1 MPSEQ
6 VQNFAQ
12 IGHDVGLAVWYGGTV
27 FGKYVLNPAVR
38 AIGDESQRGQA
49 ANAGWAAFHP
59 LGGAGLGVAAAVRL
73 AARQTEIQDKNLPT
87 EEKLLAN
94 AGDALL
100 ATCVGLSIA
109 SFVFGQRLAKQGSVP
124 VETGTQPTATT
135 PPEVAKLQRSNE
147 VLGTSTVLA
156 GLGLLSVQ
164 AVHDR
169 LAQSKTSGK
178 GRKLLGL
185 F

>member
-12 IGHDVGLAVWYGGTV
+12 IGHDVGIAVWYGGTV

-38 AIGDESQRGQA
+38 AIQDQSQRGQA

-59 LGGAGLGVAAAVRL
+59 LGGAGLGLAAAVRL
-73 AARQTEIQDKNLPT
+73 AARQTEIKGSNLPP
-87 EEKLLAN
+87 EERILAT

-109 SFVFGQRLAKQGSVP
+109 SFVFGQKLAKQGSVP
-124 VETGTQPTATT
+124 VESGTEPTATT

-156 GLGLLSVQ
+156 GFGLISVQ

-178 GRKLLGL
+178 AKKLLGL

>member
-1 MPSEQ
+1 MPNEQ
-6 VQNFAQ
+6 LQNFAQ

-38 AIGDESQRGQA
+38 AISDQTQRGQA

-73 AARQTEIQDKNLPT
+73 AARQTEIKDSNLSP
-87 EEKLLAN
+87 EERVLAN

-109 SFVFGQRLAKQGSVP
+109 SFVFGQRLAKEGTVP
-124 VETGTQPTATT
+124 VESGTEPAATT
-135 PPEVAKLQRSNE
+135 PPQVAKLQRSNE

-178 GRKLLGL
+178 GKKLLGL